1 MVSFVFPLS
10 QLLLRWA
17 KLPVPIRNL
26 TVKEEIMTPS
36 TQIKSRAKDG
46 QVITPGLLQVP
57 YPLRS
62 GVKSR
67 LVVSDQNI
75 G

>member
-1 MVSFVFPLS
+1 
-10 QLLLRWA
+10 
-17 KLPVPIRNL
+17 VPIRNL
-26 TVKEEIMTPS
+26 TVKEEIMTGS

-46 QVITPGLLQVP
+46 QAITPGLLQVL

-62 GVKSR
+62 GVKTR
-67 LVVSDQNI
+67 LVVADQNI